1 MKKIIVLI
9 VAAMAA
15 FSAEAAQLLNSSEA
29 SQTAEAVTSKRNRNK
44 AKAKKNISEITFKV
58 HLHCANCVKKVEE
71 NIAFEKGVKDMKVSL
86 DHQTVYL
93 KYDSSKTSEETLK
106 KAIEKLGYPVSG
118 VVAPGQE
125 HECCGHGHDHG
136 HNHGHNHK
144 H

>member
-15 FSAEAAQLLNSSEA
+15 FSAEAAQVQNSSEA
-29 SQTAEAVTSKRNRNK
+29 SQTTEAMTSKRQKNTV
-44 AKAKKNISEITFKV
+44 KAKKNISEVTFSV

-93 KYDSSKTSEETLK
+93 KYDSSKTSEEKLK
-106 KAIEKLGYPVSG
+106 NAIEKLGYPVSG

-125 HECCGHGHDHG
+125 HKCHE
-136 HNHGHNHK
+136 HGHNHK